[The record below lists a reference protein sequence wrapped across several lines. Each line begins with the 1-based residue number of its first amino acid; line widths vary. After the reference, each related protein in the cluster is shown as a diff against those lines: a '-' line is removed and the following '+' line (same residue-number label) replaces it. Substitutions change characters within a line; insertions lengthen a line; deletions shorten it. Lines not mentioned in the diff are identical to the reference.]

1 MSYMTSGVYAA
12 WRGLLRVLEETS
24 WPLAAENPDGVAV
37 WFGDSGDDWNPTAN
51 IPASVEKIVIVPA
64 IEAADQQPGPVGQF
78 ARDELFNVVIQ
89 VVTGI
94 PGRNAIDA
102 ANRLEELTATIEG
115 RLRKILADGR
125 NGYVLTEWAGYQVAI
140 VQCNAVD
147 PLVTPSPQGAIGRCE
162 VVVGCKFRPG
172 TAPSAA

>member
-12 WRGLLRVLEETS
+12 WRGLLRVLEETP
-24 WPLAAENPDGVAV
+24 WPSTVENPTGVAV
-37 WFGDSGDDWNPTAN
+37 WFGESGTDWNPTAD
-51 IPASVEKIVIVPA
+51 IPASLEKVVVISAV
-64 IEAADQQPGPVGQF
+64 EAAEQLPGPVGQM

-102 ANRLEELTATIEG
+102 ANRLEELTATLEN
-115 RLRKILADGR
+115 RLREILTDGR
-125 NGYVLTEWAGYQVAI
+125 EGIVLPEWSGYQVAV

-147 PLVTPSPQGAIGRCE
+147 PIVTPSPQGAIGRAE
-162 VVVGCKFRPG
+162 VIVGCKFRPG
-172 TAPSAA
+172 TAPTT